1 MSRAEDDCMRAG
13 RFMSAFF
20 GAAVAVMASQ
30 GVSEKVRYERL
41 MDRAG
46 YVLEHAGGDPGKCE
60 EAMLLYHDALNARP
74 RSAEAKAGERKAGE
88 CARRKGS
95 QGARPTQPR

>member
-1 MSRAEDDCMRAG
+1 MRAG
-13 RFMSAFF
+13 RFLSAFL

-30 GVSEKVRYERL
+30 GVSDRVKYERL

-46 YVLEHAGGDPGKCE
+46 YVLGHAGSDPGKCE
-60 EAMLLYHDALNARP
+60 EAMLLYHEALNTRP
-74 RSAEAKAGERKAGE
+74 RSAEAAAGERKAGE

-95 QGARPTQPR
+95 QGARPMPAR